1 MKIDEKK
8 ICVVLCGGKGTR
20 MGSLTKKKPKPLLKV
35 KNKPIIWYVL
45 KFLIKSGF
53 NEFIFPL
60 GYRGDQIRNFIKKEF
75 SKNEINLIFKKTGI
89 NSSISKRIWSVN
101 NMIPSNAN
109 FLLINS
115 DTLVDFNIND
125 MIKSHVT
132 KNKLITL
139 SYVDLKVKW
148 GLIVKKKNELISFDR
163 KRSIS
168 TLNIKNSPK
177 LYGLIN
183 SGIAYINKYALSY
196 SKKNDSCFETAL
208 YSRII
213 KKKRLGIFKI
223 NGQWYPIDTENDLN
237 TINLKKN
244 FNGI

>member
-148 GLIVKKKNELISFDR
+148 GLIVKKK
-163 KRSIS
+163 KR
-168 TLNIKNSPK
+168 TNK
-177 LYGLIN
+177 L
-183 SGIAYINKYALSY
+183 
-196 SKKNDSCFETAL
+196 
-208 YSRII
+208 
-213 KKKRLGIFKI
+213 
-223 NGQWYPIDTENDLN
+223 
-237 TINLKKN
+237 
-244 FNGI
+244 